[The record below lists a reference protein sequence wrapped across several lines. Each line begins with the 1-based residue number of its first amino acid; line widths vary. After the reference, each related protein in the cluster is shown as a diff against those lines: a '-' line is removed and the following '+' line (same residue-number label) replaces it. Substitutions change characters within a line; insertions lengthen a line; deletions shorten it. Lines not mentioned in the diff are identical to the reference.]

1 MNRVSIVDKL
11 ISDFSSIDLPGLSAQ
26 LEMAPPH
33 RHDLLRNEIEYIDA
47 SVAILLFKRSEEY
60 YFPLIM
66 RTSDN
71 GSDRHRGQIS
81 LPGGKFEDSDANLEF
96 CAERELKEELGLHEA
111 NISCIGALTPL
122 LIPVSNFKV
131 HPFIYLSEKEYEYSP
146 QPEEVEYIIE
156 VKIDD
161 LIENGNSK
169 IGEIELYSLHK
180 LIGIPYFEFQN
191 NKIWGATAMIL
202 SEFKNVLLNIKTKY

>member
-1 MNRVSIVDKL
+1 MYNNSIVDKL
-11 ISDFSSIDLPGLSAQ
+11 ISNFSSLELPGLSAQ

-33 RHDLLRNEIEYIDA
+33 RHDLLRNEIDYIDA
-47 SVAILLFKRSEEY
+47 SVAILLFKRSGEY

-66 RTSDN
+66 RTSHN

-81 LPGGKFEDSDANLEF
+81 LPGGKFEVSDRNLEF
-96 CAERELKEELGLHEA
+96 CAQRELKEELGLNDEE
-111 NISCIGALTPL
+111 IYCIGALTPL

-131 HPFIYLSEKEYEYSP
+131 HPYIYYIETDFEYSP
-146 QPEEVEYIIE
+146 QAEEVEYIIE

-161 LIENGNSK
+161 LVENVNSK

-180 LIGIPYFEFQN
+180 LSGIPYFEFQN

-202 SEFKNVLLNIKTKY
+202 SEFKNVLLNIKTN

>member
-1 MNRVSIVDKL
+1 MNNRSIVDKL
-11 ISDFSSIDLPGLSAQ
+11 ISNFSSLELPGLSAQ

-33 RHDLLRNEIEYIDA
+33 RHDLLRNEIDYIDA

-60 YFPLIM
+60 FFPLIM
-66 RTSDN
+66 RTSHN

-81 LPGGKFEDSDANLEF
+81 LPGGKFEVSDGNLEF
-96 CAERELKEELGLHEA
+96 CAQRELKEELGLYDEE
-111 NISCIGALTPL
+111 IYCIGALTPL

-131 HPFIYLSEKEYEYSP
+131 HPYIYYIETDFEYSP
-146 QPEEVEYIIE
+146 QAEEVEYIIE

-161 LIENGNSK
+161 LVENVNSK

-180 LIGIPYFEFQN
+180 LSGIPYFEFQN

-202 SEFKNVLLNIKTKY
+202 SEFKNVLLNIKTN